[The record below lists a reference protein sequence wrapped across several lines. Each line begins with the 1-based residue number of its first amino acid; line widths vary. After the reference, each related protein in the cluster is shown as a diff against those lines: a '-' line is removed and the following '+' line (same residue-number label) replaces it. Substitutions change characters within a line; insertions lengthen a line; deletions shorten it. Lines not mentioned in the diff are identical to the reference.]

1 MLNKY
6 IEKRITDK
14 ITILNILLDIRSI
27 ELDELSTLT
36 SLQSKSLLSILQEL
50 QETFEEE
57 LTFNLD
63 TQQVQLIEHHSHQTN
78 YYFHQL
84 YNQSTILKI
93 LRFFLLQ
100 GNQSFNE
107 FTQKEYISIATG
119 YRVRQKCGLLLRSVG
134 LDLVKNQV
142 VGPEYRIRFLIA
154 LLQFHFGIEIYD
166 LNDGSMDWVTHMIVQ
181 SNSQLSHELLEI
193 TPDEYVHF
201 SILVALTWKR
211 REFPLE
217 FPESKEFEKL
227 KNLFMYPILMEHCQ
241 TYLEPHANMTFTQE
255 ELDYIFLVYC
265 SANSS
270 FSKDKWNQEKKTHTI
285 QLILQHT
292 RGKHL
297 LSKFKNIL
305 GNDISNSLSF
315 LTALTFLTRTFLFG
329 LQNLVPYYNYYEHYG
344 IESDK
349 PLYHI
354 SKAIVQEWMTEQKI
368 EGVIDQHRLYLFSLY
383 LTETIFSSLPAI
395 PIFIILNNQADV
407 NLIKSIILRN
417 FTDKVA
423 SVTGYNI
430 LISPP
435 LSEEHLTEPLI
446 IITTKE
452 YLPYVKKQYPKG
464 KHHFLTIALDLH
476 VSQQR
481 LIYQTIVDIR
491 KEAFDKRVAMIAKK
505 AHYLL

>member
-181 SNSQLSHELLEI
+181 SNSQL
-193 TPDEYVHF
+193 
-201 SILVALTWKR
+201 
-211 REFPLE
+211 
-217 FPESKEFEKL
+217 
-227 KNLFMYPILMEHCQ
+227 LMEHCQ

-435 LSEEHLTEPLI
+435 PSEEHLTEPLI

>member
-329 LQNLVPYYNYYEHYG
+329 LQNLVPYY
-344 IESDK
+344 
-349 PLYHI
+349 
-354 SKAIVQEWMTEQKI
+354 
-368 EGVIDQHRLYLFSLY
+368 
-383 LTETIFSSLPAI
+383 
-395 PIFIILNNQADV
+395 
-407 NLIKSIILRN
+407 
-417 FTDKVA
+417 
-423 SVTGYNI
+423 
-430 LISPP
+430 
-435 LSEEHLTEPLI
+435 
-446 IITTKE
+446 
-452 YLPYVKKQYPKG
+452 
-464 KHHFLTIALDLH
+464 
-476 VSQQR
+476 
-481 LIYQTIVDIR
+481 
-491 KEAFDKRVAMIAKK
+491 
-505 AHYLL
+505 